1 MEYRSLRF
9 SGTDWQVFEMKAGVF
24 LFQADEHIIID
35 EIHQAA
41 RHIEEALGSDL
52 QDIVPAYDSIG
63 VFSHLSYDKIAKKI
77 HDLPVKNASGSLKS
91 EKIEIP
97 ICYEMGLDLEHL
109 CSRTDLSINSFIS
122 KHLAATYRSIFI
134 GFTPGFVYADGLDP
148 ALACPRRTTPRKHI
162 DVGSIGIGG
171 TQTGIYSLASPGG
184 WNILGRTPM
193 KLFDTALNP
202 PMVVEVGTFFGFKR
216 ISQNEFES
224 WGS

>member
-24 LFQADEHIIID
+24 LFQADENILID

-41 RHIEEALGSDL
+41 QHIEKALNSDL

-63 VFSHLSYDKIAKKI
+63 VFSHLSYEEIAKRL
-77 HDLPVKNASGSLKS
+77 HDLPAFYSSDVLESK
-91 EKIEIP
+91 KIEIP
-97 ICYEMGLDLEHL
+97 ICYEMGLDLEHI
-109 CSRTDLSINSFIS
+109 CSRTGLSIDSLIS

-148 ALACPRRTTPRKHI
+148 ALACPRKTAPRKRI
-162 DVGSIGIGG
+162 EAGSIGIGG
-171 TQTGIYSLASPGG
+171 TQTGIYSLESPGG